1 MIKLFKNGL
10 RSAFFAALM
19 MTGSAAL
26 ADSAPPLVWMHDIND
41 RVEKQRIK
49 DYGVGPYA
57 DATSRLETE
66 LQAAI
71 PLNRLQAARDL
82 MAKMV
87 VDPNKADR
95 TAEGERILG
104 KDHRVI
110 SLQKTPRDVW
120 DMYLDTP
127 DGKLAAAGASLRIR
141 IENGVAKINFKPP
154 GAQRFT
160 DGMAIRVETGI
171 NIKQLEGGKL
181 PAKLVTF
188 LENTRL
194 RDNPLREIPKL
205 FPGMKAREFFN
216 LQLEIKQQRNIYEVQ
231 QLQGG
236 QWVKVG
242 EGTIDD
248 VTARDPAGQHSTRF
262 GRVEFEGEHLSLQL
276 SANQQAALNASAWK
290 GPHQSS
296 DTTNQAFTE
305 SDDVKHIR
313 DLASRI
319 SKYLDVK
326 PAGMSKYAQGRQEL
340 GAKGVTFNS
349 NRTLFKGLRASSKP
363 AAARQRAAKPKAP
376 RAARP
381 VRSARK

>member
-1 MIKLFKNGL
+1 VIKLFKNGI
-10 RSAFFAALM
+10 RSAFIAALM

-26 ADSAPPLVWMHDIND
+26 ADSAPPMVWQHPIND

-57 DATSRLETE
+57 DSDSRLETE

-87 VDPNKADR
+87 VDPAKADR
-95 TAEGERILG
+95 TAEGERVLG
-104 KDHRVI
+104 KDHRI
-110 SLQKTPRDVW
+110 INLNLKPRDVW

-141 IENGVAKINFKPP
+141 IENGIAKINFKPP
-154 GAQRFT
+154 GAQRFS

-171 NIKQLEGGKL
+171 KIKQLEGGKL
-181 PAKLVTF
+181 PAKLVSF

-194 RDNPLREIPKL
+194 IDNPLREIPKL
-205 FPGMKAREFFN
+205 FPGMKARDFFN
-216 LQLEIKQQRNIYEVQ
+216 LQLEIKQQRNVYEVQ
-231 QLQGG
+231 QMQGG
-236 QWVKVG
+236 QWVRIG

-248 VTARDPAGQHSTRF
+248 VTARDPSGKHVTRF
-262 GRVEFEGEHLSLQL
+262 GRVEFEGDHLSAQL
-276 SANQQAALNASAWK
+276 SAAQQAALANSTWK
-290 GPHQSS
+290 GPHRSS
-296 DTTNQAFTE
+296 DTTNKAFTE

-313 DLASRI
+313 NLAARI
-319 SKYLDVK
+319 STYLDVK

-340 GAKGVTFNS
+340 GAQGVKFTS

-363 AAARQRAAKPKAP
+363 AAARQHAPKPKP
-376 RAARP
+376 RATARN